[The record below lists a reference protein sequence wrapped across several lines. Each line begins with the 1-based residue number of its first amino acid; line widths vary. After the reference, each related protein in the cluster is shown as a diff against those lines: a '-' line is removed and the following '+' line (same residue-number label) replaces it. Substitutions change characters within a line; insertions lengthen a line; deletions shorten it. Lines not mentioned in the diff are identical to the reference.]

1 MNFLV
6 LELIL
11 KQVTSLYLEIEK
23 QNIFDSGFFC
33 YFNIIIW

>member
-23 QNIFDSGFFC
+23 QNIFDSGSFV
-33 YFNIIIW
+33 ISM